1 MYLSDART
9 SMLGPARFLTQ
20 KGIPFFLN
28 LWYNHLGNNGRP
40 PVDPLGRGTGWTKEE
55 LLWKNGS
62 SPSAVS
68 LEAADA
74 A

>member
-20 KGIPFFLN
+20 KDIPFFLN

-68 LEAADA
+68 LAAADA